1 VNSLGFFILSKGGWK
16 VGKLDFL
23 KMATGTVGLVWS
35 AMVGSLGL
43 ALSVLLCLM
52 ALDYITG
59 LIQAWI
65 NKEVNSSIGTK
76 GFVKKLV
83 VLILIGSVYLMEKVA
98 FDSQHIGDGI
108 TVAYIIIEF
117 ISITE
122 NAGRM
127 GIWMPQQLK
136 EVIKVLKAKEGDK
149 ND

>member
-1 VNSLGFFILSKGGWK
+1 MQRKG
-16 VGKLDFL
+16 VVKLDKL
-23 KMATGTVGLVWS
+23 GLIKVATGTVGLIWS

-43 ALSVLLCLM
+43 ALSILLCMM

-59 LIQAWI
+59 LIQGWV
-65 NKEVNSSIGTK
+65 NKELNSSIGTK

-83 VLILIGSVYLMEKVA
+83 VLILIGAVYLLEKVV
-98 FDSQHIGDGI
+98 FDSEHLGDAI

-136 EVIKVLKAKEGDK
+136 DVIKVLKAKEGDK
-149 ND
+149 NDKN